1 MKILT
6 NRQFKVTTMMS
17 AEDVRI
23 LCIQKQYYTNGDT
36 EAYNA
41 LLDFVRVRDNFTD
54 EDLLTIAN
62 DIYTH
67 SNINRFKDEYGCS
80 DEDVFSA
87 IFFEVART
95 AHKHVEVE

>member
-1 MKILT
+1 M
-6 NRQFKVTTMMS
+6 
-17 AEDVRI
+17 
-23 LCIQKQYYTNGDT
+23 
-36 EAYNA
+36 
-41 LLDFVRVRDNFTD
+41 
-54 EDLLTIAN
+54 TIAN